1 MKFSE
6 QYEIADKLYKQYT
19 NIGINCFYVF
29 GEDKKTIKFFEIDT
43 NKEICTLY
51 FDEIK

>member
-6 QYEIADKLYKQYT
+6 QYEIADKLYEQYK

-29 GEDKKTIKFFEIDT
+29 GEDNKTIKFFEIGT
-43 NKEICTLY
+43 NKIITL
-51 FDEIK
+51 KN